1 MGEVSFAR
9 TSARAEVYAQSWL
22 CEHQY
27 LWIIFVFLRACTFRE
42 DQAVVVL
49 EDLKPIRN
57 IGGTVLVRFLVGIRD
72 RNVDK
77 QDWLGNDLF

>member
-1 MGEVSFAR
+1 VDNFR
-9 TSARAEVYAQSWL
+9 
-22 CEHQY
+22 
-27 LWIIFVFLRACTFRE
+27 FFLRACTFRE